1 MKKSPPMT
9 LVLMSAMLTA
19 CSNGEPNDGGV
30 LITLKDNQPCFYLY
44 DEKDNNQKTYNY
56 HLLLEN
62 SEPSVNNEKEGQD
75 TYFTGDLPIL
85 KNPESCFMFSDF
97 KYRLNDIYVVS
108 SSKYSASAYFCLT
121 EHNSKLQ
128 INQAEYVR
136 DSQGYFEQICTDKAY
151 SNHRGFWWRLKRWLF

>member
-1 MKKSPPMT
+1 MKKS
-9 LVLMSAMLTA
+9 LLMILILTTVILSA
-19 CSNGEPNDGGV
+19 CKKGEPNDGGV

-85 KNPESCFMFSDF
+85 KSPESCFMFSDF
-97 KYRLNDIYVVS
+97 SYRLNDIYVVS
-108 SSKYSASAYFCLT
+108 SREYNASSYFCLV
-121 EHNSKLQ
+121 EHNGALQ

-136 DSQGYFEQICTDKAY
+136 DSQGYFTQICTDKAY